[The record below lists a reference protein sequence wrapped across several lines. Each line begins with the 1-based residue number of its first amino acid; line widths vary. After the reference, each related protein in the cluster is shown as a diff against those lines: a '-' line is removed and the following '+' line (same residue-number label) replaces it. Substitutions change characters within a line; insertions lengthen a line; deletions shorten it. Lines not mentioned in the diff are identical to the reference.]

1 MGAKKVTFI
10 IILFF
15 LVSVA
20 SAYVGYSYMKNPET
34 KYYLLDPGDYFVTNI
49 KDSKNLLKADI
60 IIKMKEKK
68 KYEYLCAN
76 NYLVR
81 DGIINFLSEKS
92 FDELVG
98 QDNQTKLKKDIIE
111 RLNYTFDC
119 DAIVDIYFNEFV
131 IQ

>member
-20 SAYVGYSYMKNPET
+20 SAYVGYSYMNNPET
-34 KYYLLDPGDYFVTNI
+34 KYYLLDPGDYFVTNV

-68 KYEYLCAN
+68 KHEYLCTN

>member
-20 SAYVGYSYMKNPET
+20 SAYIGYSYINKPET
-34 KYYLLDPGDYFVTNI
+34 KYFSLDPGDYFVTNI
-49 KDSKNLLKADI
+49 KDSKNLLKTDI
-60 IIKMKEKK
+60 IIKMKDKK
-68 KYEYLCAN
+68 KYDYLISN

-81 DGIINFLSEKS
+81 DGIITFLSEKP

-98 QDNQTKLKKDIIE
+98 KDNQIKLKKEIVD

-119 DAIVDIYFNEFV
+119 DSIVDIYFNEFV